1 MWNALTSSA
10 ASFGRI
16 LLVSL
21 LPTGLLAFV
30 TWAFVRAGSFTGKS
44 DWNVVVS
51 SILHANVAI
60 LFLFVGAVIL
70 LAVILQPF
78 QVGMV
83 RLLEGYSQAWP
94 IIVRMESIFTEH
106 HQSRINKLRER
117 TVDEIILADNVTDPL
132 DRRLHA
138 RRDYLAKSA
147 AKARAERL
155 LSRYPFD
162 GDCEL
167 LPTAL
172 GNALRTGE
180 TTAGERYGL
189 DTLSSWLR
197 IYPNLSV
204 RLTASADSA
213 RDALDACVNL
223 CVTFFLL
230 SIVSGAASYHNP
242 GALWIPALALLMM
255 ALAYAGAISA
265 AVSYNEILRT
275 AYDLHRFD
283 MVKALHYKLPIT
295 EDEERKLFE
304 GLSSLFQV
312 RRKYR
317 SMKSAFEP
325 GIIARDFVDW
335 PYDHDSSKTADQSQ
349 GGG

>member
-1 MWNALTSSA
+1 MWNALTSGA

-21 LPTGLLAFV
+21 LPNGLLALAS
-30 TWAFVRAGSFTGKS
+30 WAFVRAGSFSGQSNWKT
-44 DWNVVVS
+44 VIS
-51 SILHANVAI
+51 SILHANATV
-60 LFLFVGAVIL
+60 LFLFVGAVVL

-83 RLLEGYSQAWP
+83 RVLEGYWPAWS
-94 IIVRMESIFTEH
+94 IMSRLESIFIER
-106 HQSRINKLRER
+106 HQRRINELRER
-117 TVDEIILADNVTDPL
+117 TVDEIVLDDDVKAPL
-132 DRRLHA
+132 DRRVYA
-138 RRDYLAKSA
+138 RRDYLTKSA
-147 AKARAERL
+147 TKARAERL

-162 GDCEL
+162 GDYKL

-172 GNALRTGE
+172 GNALRSGE

-197 IYPNLSV
+197 IYPNLSA

-230 SIVSGAASYHNP
+230 SILSAAAAYHNP
-242 GALWIPALALLMM
+242 GALWIPILALLMM
-255 ALAYAGAISA
+255 VMTYAGAISA

-283 MVKALHYKLPIT
+283 MVKSLHYKLPVT
-295 EDEERKLFE
+295 EDEEHKLFQ
-304 GLSSLFQV
+304 GLTSLFQAA
-312 RRKYR
+312 RKYR
-317 SMKSAFEP
+317 SMSGRCGT
-325 GIIARDFVDW
+325 GIAHDFVDW
-335 PYDHDSSKTADQSQ
+335 PYDHEPGKTADQSQ
-349 GGG
+349 DG